1 MAFLIDTNVISE
13 TFRPRPAPQVLE
25 WVGHQMAG
33 DLFLA
38 AVSLGELVRG
48 ARRVKGRAK
57 RERFAHWINHDLAT
71 QFQDRVLPFDR
82 EAAVIWGAIM
92 GDGDRAGR
100 PKSIGR
106 ADRCGGVAAR
116 PDPGHT
122 QYQRFQRHG
131 GDAGR
136 SVGGGLISLGC
147 CGKLFDCSPGDRYAL
162 SLNRSVSS
170 FWVLSRASRNESR
183 DRVPSASC

>member
-100 PKSIGR
+100 PKSM
-106 ADRCGGVAAR
+106 ADAQIAAVAL
-116 PDPGHT
+116 
-122 QYQRFQRHG
+122 RHG
-131 GDAGR
+131 LTLAT
-136 SVGGGLISLGC
+136 
-147 CGKLFDCSPGDRYAL
+147 
-162 SLNRSVSS
+162 
-170 FWVLSRASRNESR
+170 RNIR
-183 DRVPSASC
+183 DFKDMGVTLVDPWAAD